1 MKCPKCKDKSE
12 VLETR
17 HVGDMIQRRRRCL
30 SPRCQWR
37 FITTEFVGRQRYSPM
52 PGEDEEAQKARAIVS
67 EFKSG
72 KADEDVMRAMIATDL
87 RRAKIS
93 RDARVDKRRDAD
105 TWYDSGFDQAPDR
118 LTREELAHEL
128 GDDK

>member
-1 MKCPKCKDKSE
+1 
-12 VLETR
+12 
-17 HVGDMIQRRRRCL
+17 
-30 SPRCQWR
+30 
-37 FITTEFVGRQRYSPM
+37 M